1 MLTQERADQL
11 IRLAKEAL
19 ARECVTWQ
27 DNQRQEELLIA
38 VEDRGLQFLFSMKR
52 NPHEITAQLRT
63 RDRHIPLARIDNAA
77 QHVNPDGNVLRCPHL
92 HWYREGEGLAWA
104 EAIDW
109 YDVTRPMDTLVK
121 FLDLIGTRF
130 PAGLQEALRT

>member
-1 MLTQERADQL
+1 MLTQQRADQL
-11 IRLAKEAL
+11 IKLAKEAL

-27 DNQRQEELLIA
+27 ENQRQEEMVIA
-38 VEDRGLQFLFSMKR
+38 VEDRGMQFLFSMKR

-77 QHVNPDGNVLRCPHL
+77 QHVNPDGNVLRGPHL

-109 YDVTRPMDTLVK
+109 YDVARPMDTLVK

-130 PAGLQEALRT
+130 PAGLQEALL